1 MARWQIWHATQ
12 PCCLLS
18 QNWRVISFYVIN
30 VYTVRRIEIKVPVS
44 PYMDNYVGSVCCN
57 LSVCD
62 YASCAYIVSFL
73 SNSSL
78 PVAVRVKGVSLGTQG
93 TLHIGTGSVCM
104 TYSYHAHT

>member
-1 MARWQIWHATQ
+1 MARWQIWHTTR

-18 QNWRVISFYVIN
+18 RNWRAISFCVIN
-30 VYTVRRIEIKVPVS
+30 VDTVRRIEIKVPVS
-44 PYMDNYVGSVCCN
+44 PYMDNCVGSEYCN

-93 TLHIGTGSVCM
+93 TLYGGTGSVCM
-104 TYSYHAHT
+104 AYS